1 MRGVAVM
8 GDRVQLLKPGA
19 PAWQKALTAVR
30 HDVYH
35 LPSYVV
41 MEASAV
47 GGDAAAYY
55 YEDGDR
61 LLLLP
66 LVVRPIPGT
75 ALSDVASPYG
85 YPGPTSNA
93 DLDDEPFWKAA
104 ADGLVEVL
112 ASSSLVSC
120 FVRLHPLLPV
130 NLAALASVGIVI
142 QHGDTVS
149 IDLTGSEEEMWSQVR
164 PNHRRHINR
173 ARRDGAIV
181 VIDRWDR
188 LPTFIEMY
196 HETMRRVGASS
207 YYFFDPPYFE
217 RLHAALGDRVHLVT
231 VEFSDTVAAGGVFFE
246 CGEVV
251 QYHLGATRNSYLSY
265 QPTKL
270 MFDEVRRWAK
280 ARGGV
285 ALHLGGGVG
294 GENTPLFHFKAG
306 FSRDWRPFH
315 TWRVVADEDAYRS
328 LILTSGVD
336 VERSDFHQ
344 FFPAYR
350 GPMA

>member
-1 MRGVAVM
+1 MADPAR
-8 GDRVQLLKPGA
+8 LLPPDA
-19 PAWQKALTAVR
+19 RAWQEALTAVR

-41 MEASAV
+41 MEASDAGGEAV
-47 GGDAAAYY
+47 AYC

-61 LLLLP
+61 VFLLP
-66 LVVRPIPGT
+66 LVIRPIPGT
-75 ALSDVASPYG
+75 DLWDASSPYG

-93 DLDDEPFWKAA
+93 DLDDEGFWKAA
-104 ADGLVEVL
+104 TDSLVEVL
-112 ASSSLVSC
+112 ASRSLVTC

-130 NLAALASVGIVI
+130 DLAALSSAGTLV
-142 QHGDTVS
+142 QHGHTVS

-164 PNHRRHINR
+164 PNHRRQINR
-173 ARRDGAIV
+173 ARRDGAV
-181 VIDRWDR
+181 VTFDRWDR
-188 LPTFIEMY
+188 LATFIELY

-207 YYFFDPPYFE
+207 YYFFELAYFE
-217 RLHAALGDRVHLVT
+217 RLRAALGDRVHLIT
-231 VEFSDTVAAGGVFFE
+231 VEFDEAVAAGGIFFE
-246 CGEVV
+246 CAGIF
-251 QYHLGATRNSYLSY
+251 QYHLGATRAAYLGR

-280 ARGGV
+280 ARGGA

-294 GENTPLFHFKAG
+294 GEGNPLFHFKAG

-328 LILTSGVD
+328 LVLSSAGDREKADT
-336 VERSDFHQ
+336 RQ
-344 FFPAYR
+344 YFPAYR

>member
-1 MRGVAVM
+1 MSERA
-8 GDRVQLLKPGA
+8 RLLTPG
-19 PAWQKALTAVR
+19 PAWRETLTAVR
-30 HDVYH
+30 HDAYH

-41 MEASAV
+41 MEADALGGEAV
-47 GGDAAAYY
+47 AYC
-55 YEDGDR
+55 YEDGHQVF
-61 LLLLP
+61 LVP
-66 LVVRPIPGT
+66 LVLRPIPGT
-75 ALSDVASPYG
+75 SLSDVSSPYG

-104 ADGLVEVL
+104 TGGLVETL

-130 NLAALASVGIVI
+130 NLVALSSVGTVI
-142 QHGDTVS
+142 QHGHTVS

-164 PNHRRHINR
+164 PNHRRQINR
-173 ARRDGAIV
+173 ARRDGAV
-181 VIDRWDR
+181 VLIDRWER
-188 LPTFIEMY
+188 LPIFVEMY
-196 HETMRRVGASS
+196 HETMRRVGATS

-217 RLHAALGDRVHLVT
+217 NLRAALGDQVHLMT
-231 VEFSDTVAAGGVFFE
+231 VEFGETVAAGGIFFE
-246 CGEVV
+246 CGGIF
-251 QYHLGATRNSYLSY
+251 QYHLGATRTTYLSR

-294 GENTPLFHFKAG
+294 GEGNPLFHFKAG

-315 TWRVVADEDAYRS
+315 TWRVVADEDVYSS
-328 LILTSGVD
+328 LVLSSAGGGED
-336 VERSDFHQ
+336 AGPHQ

-350 GPMA
+350 SPTA

>member
-1 MRGVAVM
+1 M
-8 GDRVQLLKPGA
+8 GEGARLLKPDA
-19 PAWQKALTAVR
+19 SAWRAALAAVP

-35 LPSYVV
+35 LPSYVA
-41 MEASAV
+41 MDA
-47 GGDAAAYY
+47 DAAGGEAVAYCWQ
-55 YEDGDR
+55 DGDR
-61 LLLLP
+61 VFLLP
-66 LVVRPIPGT
+66 LVVRPIPGS
-75 ALSDVASPYG
+75 ALSDVSSPYG

-104 ADGLVEVL
+104 TGGLLEIL
-112 ASSSLVSC
+112 ASRSLVSC

-130 NLAALASVGIVI
+130 NLGALSSVGTVV
-142 QHGDTVS
+142 QHGHTVS
-149 IDLTGSEEEMWSQVR
+149 IDLTGSEEEMWSHVR
-164 PNHRRHINR
+164 SNHRRQINR
-173 ARRDGAIV
+173 ARRDGAVV

-188 LPTFIEMY
+188 LSTFIDIY

-217 RLHAALGDRVHLVT
+217 ELHAGLGDRVHLVT
-231 VEFSDTVAAGGVFFE
+231 VEFGETVAAGGIFFE
-246 CGEVV
+246 CTGIF
-251 QYHLGATRNSYLSY
+251 QYHLGATRSSYLGR

-294 GENTPLFHFKAG
+294 GEGNPLFHFKAG

-328 LILTSGVD
+328 LILSFAGD
-336 VERSDFHQ
+336 PEKADMRQ
-344 FFPAYR
+344 YFPAYR
-350 GPMA
+350 GSMA